1 MKSSGLISG
10 LIGLVIFGLLAGLLL
25 PVGLE
30 SLTNFTSTDET
41 VETMVSIVLP
51 VMIAVALVIAVVSLA
66 QRKEA

>member
-66 QRKEA
+66 QRKES

>member
-30 SLTNFTSTDET
+30 SLTNFTSADDT

>member
-41 VETMVSIVLP
+41 VETIVSIVLP